1 MSRVTYRNVDVDV
14 LGRIMRAEAQ
24 GEGMFGMKLVG
35 NVVVNR
41 VATTCGDFR
50 NIKTIYE
57 AVYQKGQFEGIK
69 IGLFTAKA
77 TTKEKQLALD
87 CIKFWRAYPA
97 YEAIYFQNP
106 GRGRS
111 CKTRF
116 WGPFA
121 GRFKN
126 HCFYNLDNSKGCNL

>member
-1 MSRVTYRNVDVDV
+1 MRVKYNSKDVDV

-24 GEGMFGMKLVG
+24 GEGIFGMMLVG
-35 NVVVNR
+35 NVVINR
-41 VATTCGDFR
+41 VATTCGVFK
-50 NIKTIYE
+50 NIKDIYA
-57 AVYQKGQFEGIK
+57 AVFQKGQFEGTTIP
-69 IGLFTAKA
+69 LFNKNA
-77 TTKEKQLALD
+77 TSKEKELALK

-97 YEAIYFQNP
+97 YEALYFQNP
-106 GRGRS
+106 GRGKS

-126 HCFYNLDNSKGCNL
+126 HCFYNGDKGQSCGI